1 MQAASGVAG
10 RANVGLSP
18 ASSFLSGEFQKID
31 VAGGADG
38 QAMFRFLP
46 VVVQTEYS
54 LRQLNQLFGRLAA
67 QHTNKLMSPLDQ
79 LPTSGVAMRCARI

>member
-1 MQAASGVAG
+1 MQAASGAAG

-38 QAMFRFLP
+38 QARFRSLP

-54 LRQLNQLFGRLAA
+54 LRQL
-67 QHTNKLMSPLDQ
+67 DQ
-79 LPTSGVAMRCARI
+79 LPRRLASRTTHKQISVS